1 MCKNRRPCNME
12 KLIMLLP
19 KLIKK
24 NLSLFTDDAYKLK
37 ESAITDETEVE
48 IETEV

>member
-1 MCKNRRPCNME
+1 
-12 KLIMLLP
+12 MLLP

-37 ESAITDETEVE
+37 ESAITDETEIK

>member
-1 MCKNRRPCNME
+1 ME

-37 ESAITDETEVE
+37 EPAITDETEIE